1 MDSSTRLCLFLN
13 ANLVPKVRKEL
24 RKVVR
29 NSFGACWA
37 LRVAMPHLLL
47 SDSAVLPIA
56 LDSRLLPVSMG
67 GGSRVEAVSQRVPE
81 VLSQLRNGVTD
92 ACVRVPGR
100 ATIRRLL

>member
-1 MDSSTRLCLFLN
+1 MDSSTRLTLFLN
-13 ANLVPKVRKEL
+13 ANLVRKVRKEL

-37 LRVAMPHLLL
+37 LRVAMPQLLL
-47 SDSAVLPIA
+47 SDSAVMTPA

-67 GGSRVEAVSQRVPE
+67 CCSRVEAVSDGLPDGVG
-81 VLSQLRNGVTD
+81 QLLNGVTD